1 MMTLAHAA
9 RLSAGYRS
17 RPVAQPHWGAT
28 ATASAASQPID
39 LKHPASTPKR
49 PRRPLW
55 QRLTLWAGLLAA
67 LPVTANFGPAK
78 VSAVLRQSA
87 HTENP
92 EATAKRR
99 EQIIQHVQETYLQD
113 KAPLNWY
120 QFAEVVDHIAKANDN
135 DEDFRRDLWALF
147 GQRGKLAKQLDAD
160 NTGLPPQLMNTGY
173 KQEQFH
179 HYLGGTTGATHWT
192 LPTHLLNCPA
202 GAYFNEAKETLLDS
216 RTHHPFNQGD
226 IDLFAVCR
234 AHRDDFLAKGR
245 HSVAPNIRA
254 MLLPQPEASIAD

>member
-1 MMTLAHAA
+1 MMTIAHAV
-9 RLSAGYRS
+9 RLSSGYGL
-17 RPVAQPHWGAT
+17 RPIAQPHWGAA
-28 ATASAASQPID
+28 ATASAPGQPLD
-39 LKHPASTPKR
+39 PKQPASTPKR
-49 PRRPLW
+49 TRRPLW
-55 QRLTLWAGLLAA
+55 QWLTLWAGLLAA

-78 VSAVLRQSA
+78 VSAVLRQNA

-99 EQIIQHVQETYLQD
+99 EQIIQHVQETYLQG

-120 QFAEVVDHIAKANDN
+120 QFAEVVDHIAKVNDN

-147 GQRGKLAKQLDAD
+147 GQRGKLAKQLDAA

-202 GAYFNEAKETLLDS
+202 GAYLHEGREYLSDS
-216 RTHHPFNQGD
+216 RPDHPFNHGD
-226 IDLFAVCR
+226 VALFSVCR
-234 AHRDDFLAKGR
+234 PHRDDFLAKGR
-245 HSVAPNIRA
+245 YSVAPNIRA